1 MSWLKKLTEGLKKTS
16 SSAKSKISG
25 IFIGKKIDTDTIE
38 SLEEALISS
47 DLGVSASQKIVK
59 EFEKNYSGKTSDQE
73 ELLEALSKSITNILE
88 PLEKELIVSDDY
100 HPHIMMLVG
109 VNGSGKTTTA
119 GKLAKRFSQQGKK
132 VILVAADTF
141 RAAAIEQLKGWA
153 EKTSVE
159 LISAER
165 GADPA
170 ALVYQSIEKA
180 RIQKTDLILID
191 TAGRLQNRIELMEE
205 LAKIVR
211 VIKKLEPEAPHDSLI
226 VLDGTVGQ
234 NALSQLKAF
243 LDVAAITG
251 LIMTKLDGSA
261 RGGVLVALA
270 EEFGLPIH
278 LIGVGETAE
287 DLQDFN
293 AIAYSRALLGL
304 TLDDYRDY
312 KLISKIIKYFW
323 SKNIKYFSCKEI
335 LDYLFKNKS
344 LLQINKDV
352 KRKGDN

>member
-59 EFEKNYSGKTSDQE
+59 EFEKNYSGKTSNQE
-73 ELLEALSKSITNILE
+73 ALLEALSKSITNILE

-141 RAAAIEQLKGWA
+141 RAAAIEQLRGWA

-293 AIAYSRALLGL
+293 AVAYSRALLGL
-304 TLDDYRDY
+304 TLED
-312 KLISKIIKYFW
+312 
-323 SKNIKYFSCKEI
+323 
-335 LDYLFKNKS
+335 
-344 LLQINKDV
+344 
-352 KRKGDN
+352 

>member
-16 SSAKSKISG
+16 SSAKSKLSG
-25 IFIGKKIDTDTIE
+25 IFVGKKIDADTME

-73 ELLEALSKSITNILE
+73 ELLEALSKSISNILE
-88 PLEKELIVSDDY
+88 PLEKELIVSDDH

-304 TLDDYRDY
+304 TLED
-312 KLISKIIKYFW
+312 
-323 SKNIKYFSCKEI
+323 
-335 LDYLFKNKS
+335 
-344 LLQINKDV
+344 
-352 KRKGDN
+352 

>member
-16 SSAKSKISG
+16 SSAKSKLSG
-25 IFIGKKIDTDTIE
+25 IFVGKKIDADTME

-73 ELLEALSKSITNILE
+73 ELLEALSKSISNILE
-88 PLEKELIVSDDY
+88 PLEKELIVSDDH

-180 RIQKTDLILID
+180 RNQKTDLILID

-293 AIAYSRALLGL
+293 AMAYSRALLGL
-304 TLDDYRDY
+304 TLED
-312 KLISKIIKYFW
+312 
-323 SKNIKYFSCKEI
+323 
-335 LDYLFKNKS
+335 
-344 LLQINKDV
+344 
-352 KRKGDN
+352 

>member
-16 SSAKSKISG
+16 SSAKSKLSG
-25 IFIGKKIDTDTIE
+25 IFVGKKIDADTME

-73 ELLEALSKSITNILE
+73 ELLEALSKSISNILE
-88 PLEKELIVSDDY
+88 PLEKELIVSDDH

-293 AIAYSRALLGL
+293 AMAYSRALFGL
-304 TLDDYRDY
+304 TLED
-312 KLISKIIKYFW
+312 
-323 SKNIKYFSCKEI
+323 
-335 LDYLFKNKS
+335 
-344 LLQINKDV
+344 
-352 KRKGDN
+352 

>member
-1 MSWLKKLTEGLKKTS
+1 MSWLKKLTEALKKTS
-16 SSAKSKISG
+16 SSAKSKLSG
-25 IFIGKKIDTDTIE
+25 IFIGKKIDADTME

-73 ELLEALSKSITNILE
+73 ELLEALSKSISNILE
-88 PLEKELIVSDDY
+88 PLEKELIVSDDH

-293 AIAYSRALLGL
+293 AMAYSRALLGL
-304 TLDDYRDY
+304 TLED
-312 KLISKIIKYFW
+312 
-323 SKNIKYFSCKEI
+323 
-335 LDYLFKNKS
+335 
-344 LLQINKDV
+344 
-352 KRKGDN
+352 

>member
-16 SSAKSKISG
+16 SSAKSKLSG
-25 IFIGKKIDTDTIE
+25 IFVGKKIDANTME

-73 ELLEALSKSITNILE
+73 ELLEALSKSISNILE
-88 PLEKELIVSDDY
+88 PLEKELIVSDDH

-170 ALVYQSIEKA
+170 AIVYQSIEKA

-205 LAKIVR
+205 LAKIIR

-304 TLDDYRDY
+304 TLED
-312 KLISKIIKYFW
+312 
-323 SKNIKYFSCKEI
+323 
-335 LDYLFKNKS
+335 
-344 LLQINKDV
+344 
-352 KRKGDN
+352 

>member
-16 SSAKSKISG
+16 SSAKSKLSG
-25 IFIGKKIDTDTIE
+25 IFIGKKIDADTME

-73 ELLEALSKSITNILE
+73 KLLEALSKSISNILE
-88 PLEKELIVSDDY
+88 PLEKELIVSDVH

-141 RAAAIEQLKGWA
+141 RAAAIEQLRGWA

-293 AIAYSRALLGL
+293 AMAYSRALLGL
-304 TLDDYRDY
+304 TLED
-312 KLISKIIKYFW
+312 
-323 SKNIKYFSCKEI
+323 
-335 LDYLFKNKS
+335 
-344 LLQINKDV
+344 
-352 KRKGDN
+352 

>member
-16 SSAKSKISG
+16 SSAKSKLSG
-25 IFIGKKIDTDTIE
+25 IFIGKKIDADTME

-73 ELLEALSKSITNILE
+73 ELLEALSKSISNILQ

-293 AIAYSRALLGL
+293 AMAYSRALLGL
-304 TLDDYRDY
+304 TLED
-312 KLISKIIKYFW
+312 
-323 SKNIKYFSCKEI
+323 
-335 LDYLFKNKS
+335 
-344 LLQINKDV
+344 
-352 KRKGDN
+352 

>member
-1 MSWLKKLTEGLKKTS
+1 M
-16 SSAKSKISG
+16 
-25 IFIGKKIDTDTIE
+25 
-38 SLEEALISS
+38 EEALISS

-59 EFEKNYSGKTSDQE
+59 EFEKNYSGKTSNQE
-73 ELLEALSKSITNILE
+73 ELLEALSKSITNILQ

-293 AIAYSRALLGL
+293 AMAYSRALLGL
-304 TLDDYRDY
+304 TLED
-312 KLISKIIKYFW
+312 
-323 SKNIKYFSCKEI
+323 
-335 LDYLFKNKS
+335 
-344 LLQINKDV
+344 
-352 KRKGDN
+352 

>member
-16 SSAKSKISG
+16 SSAKSKLSG
-25 IFIGKKIDTDTIE
+25 IFVGKKIDADTME

-47 DLGVSASQKIVK
+47 DLGVSASQKIVE
-59 EFEKNYSGKTSDQE
+59 EFEKNYSGKTSEQE
-73 ELLEALSKSITNILE
+73 ELLEALSKSISNILE
-88 PLEKELIVSDDY
+88 PLEKELIVSDDH

-159 LISAER
+159 LMSAER

-270 EEFGLPIH
+270 EEFRLPIH

-287 DLQDFN
+287 DLQDFK

-304 TLDDYRDY
+304 TLED
-312 KLISKIIKYFW
+312 
-323 SKNIKYFSCKEI
+323 
-335 LDYLFKNKS
+335 
-344 LLQINKDV
+344 
-352 KRKGDN
+352 

>member
-25 IFIGKKIDTDTIE
+25 IFIEKKIDTDTIE

-59 EFEKNYSGKTSDQE
+59 EFEKNYSGKTSNQE

-141 RAAAIEQLKGWA
+141 RAAAIEQLRGWA

-304 TLDDYRDY
+304 TLED
-312 KLISKIIKYFW
+312 
-323 SKNIKYFSCKEI
+323 
-335 LDYLFKNKS
+335 
-344 LLQINKDV
+344 
-352 KRKGDN
+352 

>member
-16 SSAKSKISG
+16 SSAKSKLSG
-25 IFIGKKIDTDTIE
+25 IFVGKKIDTDTIE

-59 EFEKNYSGKTSDQE
+59 EFEKNYSGKTSNQE

-293 AIAYSRALLGL
+293 AMAYSRALLGL
-304 TLDDYRDY
+304 TLED
-312 KLISKIIKYFW
+312 
-323 SKNIKYFSCKEI
+323 
-335 LDYLFKNKS
+335 
-344 LLQINKDV
+344 
-352 KRKGDN
+352 

>member
-16 SSAKSKISG
+16 SSAKSKLSG
-25 IFIGKKIDTDTIE
+25 IFIGKKIDADTME

-73 ELLEALSKSITNILE
+73 ELLEALSKSISNILE

-141 RAAAIEQLKGWA
+141 RAAAIEQLRGWA

-293 AIAYSRALLGL
+293 AMAYSRALLGL
-304 TLDDYRDY
+304 TLED
-312 KLISKIIKYFW
+312 
-323 SKNIKYFSCKEI
+323 
-335 LDYLFKNKS
+335 
-344 LLQINKDV
+344 
-352 KRKGDN
+352 

>member
-16 SSAKSKISG
+16 SSAKSKLSG
-25 IFIGKKIDTDTIE
+25 IFIGKKIDADTME

-73 ELLEALSKSITNILE
+73 EILEALSKSISNILE
-88 PLEKELIVSDDY
+88 PLEKELIVSDDH

-141 RAAAIEQLKGWA
+141 RAAAIEQLRGWA

-293 AIAYSRALLGL
+293 AMAYSRALLGL
-304 TLDDYRDY
+304 TLED
-312 KLISKIIKYFW
+312 
-323 SKNIKYFSCKEI
+323 
-335 LDYLFKNKS
+335 
-344 LLQINKDV
+344 
-352 KRKGDN
+352 